1 LVQAIDSR
9 AFLAGVRDASLAGA
23 LAQAARAKRWT
34 PLFIIASPRPLSGKT
49 FLARLVIDFLRL
61 DGASIKAFDLD
72 PGETG
77 LAEQMPLVARR
88 AEIASTESQM
98 ALFDRLIVE
107 DGVPKVI
114 DLGHALFE
122 RFFQLLEEIGFMQ
135 EALRRSLEP
144 VILYAAHPHPASP
157 HAYGRLRQRFPEMIV
172 VPVFNEAIVKGRRLR
187 DDYPFIRAAAVPLK
201 IPLLSP
207 ALKAYAERARHSFA
221 DFHRK
226 LPPEIPAGHAAELR
240 SWIKRA
246 FLELREFE
254 LRLLMD
260 KLRASLRA
268 PG

>member
-1 LVQAIDSR
+1 LVPAIDSH

-23 LAQAARAKRWT
+23 VARAASAKGWT
-34 PLFIIASPRPLSGKT
+34 PLFIVASPRPRSGKT

-72 PGETG
+72 PGEAG
-77 LAEQMPLVARR
+77 LAEQMPLVARH
-88 AEIASTESQM
+88 ADIASTESQM

-135 EALRRSLEP
+135 EAVRRSLEP

-157 HAYGRLRQRFPEMIV
+157 DAYCRLRKRFPEMIL
-172 VPVFNEAIVKGRRLR
+172 VPVFNGAIVQGRRLR
-187 DDYPFIRAAAVPLK
+187 DDYPFNRAATVPLK

-207 ALKAYAERARHSFA
+207 PLRPYAERARHSFA

-226 LPPEIPAGHAAELR
+226 LPPEIPARHAAELR
-240 SWIKRA
+240 SWTKRA
-246 FLELREFE
+246 FLELRELE
-254 LRLLMD
+254 LRLLLD

>member
-1 LVQAIDSR
+1 LVHTIDSR

-23 LAQAARAKRWT
+23 VVRAASAKGWT
-34 PLFIIASPRPLSGKT
+34 PLFIVASSRPLSGKT
-49 FLARLVIDFLRL
+49 FLARLLIDFLRL
-61 DGASIKAFDLD
+61 DTTSIRAFDLD
-72 PGETG
+72 PGEGG
-77 LAEQMPLVARR
+77 LAEQVPLTLR
-88 AEIASTESQM
+88 ADIGSIEGQM

-107 DGVPKVI
+107 DGIPKVI
-114 DLGHALFE
+114 DLSHALFE

-157 HAYGRLRQRFPEMIV
+157 LGYCRLRKRFPDMIV

-187 DDYPFIRAAAVPLK
+187 DEYPFVRASAVPLQ

-207 ALKAYAERARHSFA
+207 TLKPYAERPRRSFA
-221 DFHRK
+221 DFHHK
-226 LPPEIPAGHAAELR
+226 LPPEVPAGHAAELR
-240 SWIKRA
+240 SWTKRA
-246 FLELREFE
+246 FLELRELE
-254 LRLLMD
+254 LRLLLE